1 MRNRVE
7 ENKNKMSGFRPGGP
21 FGNYRPVSHCVE
33 SHSYGV
39 VMLSPQREIALV
51 KGRLSKKWSLPKGH
65 GGAHERPHVAAV
77 REAKE
82 ETGIDLSQR
91 KWDERINFPSG
102 TYWVYL
108 LEEKPDLVPEDN
120 NEICET
126 AWIPYS
132 RIGALHSTNQDLRL
146 LISRVNLGRVH
157 DKIEDR
163 KWPESPRVVRN
174 SESEEEPIVVHM
186 TPGLTAAP
194 SGEEPLP
201 LNEVILGAK

>member
-1 MRNRVE
+1 MRHNVN
-7 ENKNKMSGFRPGGP
+7 ENPRKMSGFRPGGP

-39 VMLSPQREIALV
+39 VMLSPYREIALV

-65 GGAHERPHVAAV
+65 GGTYERPHVAAV

-82 ETGIDLSQR
+82 ETGVDLSER

-108 LEEKPDLVPEDN
+108 LEEKPDLVPQDN

-126 AWIPYS
+126 AWIPYG
-132 RIGALHSTNQDLRL
+132 RIGALRSTNQDLRL
-146 LISRVNLGRVH
+146 LISRVNLSRVH

-163 KWPESPRVVRN
+163 KILRLAFS
-174 SESEEEPIVVHM
+174 SEEEPMVIHM
-186 TPGLTAAP
+186 SPGLTAAA
-194 SGEEPLP
+194 SAEEVMP
-201 LNEVILGAK
+201 LNEVILGAEK